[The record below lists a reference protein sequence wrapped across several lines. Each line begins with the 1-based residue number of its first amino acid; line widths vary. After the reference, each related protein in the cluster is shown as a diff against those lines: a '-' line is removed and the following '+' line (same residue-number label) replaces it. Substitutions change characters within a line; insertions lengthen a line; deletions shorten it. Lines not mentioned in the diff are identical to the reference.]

1 MSAPTLNII
10 DTLDDLGLFQPWF
23 PGSSWNAWRVILK
36 AAFGIKLDDDE
47 LETFHALAGDRA
59 PPDRQVRELWI
70 IAGRRAGKDSI
81 ASVIAAHVAAFFG
94 HADRLRPG
102 ERALVLNLATDRD
115 QAKICLNYVR
125 AFFTSIP
132 MLNSMV
138 GRETGAGFELTNG
151 VDIAIATNN
160 FRAVRGRAVLAA
172 ILDECAFYQS
182 ESSTSPDVETY
193 RALMPGLATL
203 PGAILIGISSP
214 YRRAGLLHQKYKDHF
229 GRAGDV
235 LVVKATS
242 KMLNPTLDQAIIDQA
257 LIDDPAAAKAE
268 WLGEFRDDV
277 GGWLPSEVIEAAV
290 DIGITVRPPRK
301 DFRYVSFCDPS
312 GGARDSFT
320 AAVAHIEND
329 VAVLDCLV
337 EIKAPF
343 NPTEACCTIAGVLKE
358 YSLRDT
364 IGDRYAAAWVTDGF
378 ARQGINYKH
387 SERDRSAIYLDSM
400 AAFNAGRVRLL
411 DNRRMVTQFANLER
425 RTSPIGKDRVDHGPG
440 GHDDLCNSAAGALV
454 QLAYRDWSQPGVAF
468 WELFQREKKATEAS
482 TSGGHPPGPPQPIER
497 TWAEGCVEWTL
508 QQEGKGGPPPP
519 HEKPAVSVGAGRD
532 PNEESNEIINL
543 VVRP

>member
-1 MSAPTLNII
+1 MNAPALNIV
-10 DTLDDLGLFQPWF
+10 DTINDATLFQPWF
-23 PGSSWNAWRVILK
+23 PGPSWNAWRTILK
-36 AAFGIKLDDDE
+36 AAFCIPLDDGE
-47 LETFHALAGDRA
+47 LETFHALAGDR
-59 PPDRQVRELWI
+59 PPPERQVRELWI

-125 AFFTSIP
+125 AFFNSIP
-132 MLNSMV
+132 MLNAMI
-138 GRETGAGFELTNG
+138 GRETSNGFELANG

-172 ILDECAFYQS
+172 IMDECAFYQS
-182 ESSTSPDVETY
+182 DNSTSPDVETY

-203 PGAILIGISSP
+203 PGAMLIGISSP
-214 YRRAGLLHQKYKDHF
+214 YRRAGLLHQKFKDHF
-229 GRAGDV
+229 GRPGDV

-242 KMLNPTLDQAIIDQA
+242 MMLNPTLDQAIIDQA

-290 DIGITVRPPRK
+290 DVGITVRLPRK

-312 GGARDSFT
+312 GGMRDSFT
-320 AAVAHIEND
+320 CGIAHIEKD
-329 VAVLDCLV
+329 VAVLDCLIEV
-337 EIKAPF
+337 KAPF
-343 NPTEACCTIAGVLKE
+343 NPTQATATIAAVLKE
-358 YSLRDT
+358 YGLRDT
-364 IGDRYAAAWVTDGF
+364 IGDRYAAEWVVDAF
-378 ARQGINYKH
+378 IRQGISYKH
-387 SERDRSAIYLDSM
+387 SERDRSAIYLDVM
-400 AAFNAGRVRLL
+400 AAFTSGRVKLL
-411 DNRRMVTQFANLER
+411 DNKRMVTQFANLER

-454 QLAYRDWSQPGVAF
+454 QLSFKDWGAPGAGIL
-468 WELFQREKKATEAS
+468 ELARRELAVINANGSPFIKTDK
-482 TSGGHPPGPPQPIER
+482 PQPIQRE
-497 TWAEGCVEWTL
+497 WARGSVEWER
-508 QQEGKGGPPPP
+508 QQRGEGGPPPP
-519 HEKPAVSVGAGRD
+519 QEAPSRTSSAPPDPDAEIRD
-532 PNEESNEIINL
+532 LYSAIMGG
-543 VVRP
+543 

>member
-1 MSAPTLNII
+1 
-10 DTLDDLGLFQPWF
+10 
-23 PGSSWNAWRVILK
+23 LK
-36 AAFGIKLDDDE
+36 AAFCIPLDESE

-59 PPDRQVRELWI
+59 PPERQVRELWV
-70 IAGRRAGKDSI
+70 IAGRRAGKDSV

-132 MLNSMV
+132 MLSNMV
-138 GRETGAGFELTNG
+138 DRETNAGFELTNG

-203 PGAILIGISSP
+203 PGAMLIGISSP
-214 YRRAGLLHQKYKDHF
+214 YRRAGLLHQKYKDHY
-229 GRAGDV
+229 GHAGDV

-242 KMLNPTLDQAIIDQA
+242 KMLNPTLDQSIIDQA

-290 DIGITVRPPRK
+290 DVGITVRPPRS

-312 GGARDSFT
+312 GGVRDSFT
-320 AAVAHIEND
+320 CAIAHLEKDIG
-329 VAVLDCLV
+329 VLDCLV
-337 EIKAPF
+337 EVKAPF
-343 NPTEACCTIAGVLKE
+343 NPTEATGTIAGVLKQ

-400 AAFNAGRVRLL
+400 AAFNSGRIRLL
-411 DNRRMVTQFANLER
+411 DNRRMVTQFSNLER

-454 QLAYRDWSQPGVAF
+454 QLTFKDWSQPG
-468 WELFQREKKATEAS
+468 ATWGEIFRRQIAAVRLEN
-482 TSGGHPPGPPQPIER
+482 GHPDEKPQPITKE
-497 TWAEGCVEWTL
+497 WAARSIEHGL
-508 QQEGKGGPPPP
+508 QVQGLIGPPT
-519 HEKPAVSVGAGRD
+519 
-532 PNEESNEIINL
+532 
-543 VVRP
+543 

>member
-1 MSAPTLNII
+1 MSQPALSII
-10 DTLDDLGLFQPWF
+10 DTLDDPTLFQPWF
-23 PGSSWNAWRVILK
+23 SGGSWDAWRTILK
-36 AAFGIKLDDDE
+36 AAFGIPLDDCE
-47 LETFHALAGDRA
+47 LATFHALAGDRA

-81 ASVIAAHVAAFFG
+81 ASVVAAHVAAFFG

-132 MLNSMV
+132 MLHDMV
-138 GRETGAGFELTNG
+138 GRETNAGFELTNG

-160 FRAVRGRAVLAA
+160 FRAVRGRALLAA
-172 ILDECAFYQS
+172 ILDECAFYAS
-182 ESSTSPDVETY
+182 ENSSSPDTEVY

-203 PGAILIGISSP
+203 PGAMLIGISSP
-214 YRRAGLLHQKYKDHF
+214 YRKGGLLYQKHRDHF
-229 GRAGDV
+229 GREGDV
-235 LVVKATS
+235 LVIRAPS
-242 KMLNPTLDQAIIDQA
+242 KTLNPTLDQSIIDQA
-257 LIDDPAAAKAE
+257 LVDDPAAAKAE

-277 GGWLPSEVIEAAV
+277 GGWLPSDVIEAAV
-290 DIGITVRPPRK
+290 DIGTTVRPPRR

-320 AAVAHIEND
+320 CAIAHIEKD
-329 VAVLDCLV
+329 VGILDCLL

-343 NPTEACCTIAGVLKE
+343 NPTEATATIAGVLKE
-358 YSLRDT
+358 YGLRTT
-364 IGDRYAAAWVTDGF
+364 IGDRYAAAWVVDGF

-387 SERDRSAIYLDSM
+387 SERDRSAIYLDIM
-400 AAFNAGRVRLL
+400 AAFNSGRIRLL
-411 DNRRMVTQFANLER
+411 DNRRMVNQFANLER

-454 QLAYRDWSQPGVAF
+454 QLTFEDWSKPGAAY
-468 WELFQREKKATEAS
+468 LAIAREETAAMKA
-482 TSGGHPPGPPQPIER
+482 SGAWPLKDDDRPKPIEK
-497 TWAEGCVEWTL
+497 TWAIGCVEWER
-508 QQEGKGGPPPP
+508 QQRGEGGPP
-519 HEKPAVSVGAGRD
+519 V
-532 PNEESNEIINL
+532 
-543 VVRP
+543 

>member
-1 MSAPTLNII
+1 MNTPAVSII
-10 DTLDDLGLFQPWF
+10 DAFDDPELFAPWF
-23 PGSSWNAWRVILK
+23 PGPSWNAWRTILK
-36 AAFGIKLDDDE
+36 AAFCIPLDDRE
-47 LETFHALAGDRA
+47 LETFHALAGDR
-59 PPDRQVRELWI
+59 PPPERQVRELWI

-132 MLNSMV
+132 MLSDMV
-138 GRETGAGFELTNG
+138 GRETSNGFELSNN
-151 VDIAIATNN
+151 VDIAVATNN

-203 PGAILIGISSP
+203 PSAMLIGISSP
-214 YRRAGLLHQKYKDHF
+214 YRRAGLLHQKFKDHY

-242 KMLNPTLDQAIIDQA
+242 KMLNPTLDQSIIDQA

-290 DIGITVRPPRK
+290 DVGITVRPPRP

-320 AAVAHIEND
+320 CAIAHLEKDIG
-329 VAVLDCLV
+329 VLDCLV

-343 NPTEACCTIAGVLKE
+343 NPTEATATIAGVLKE
-358 YSLRDT
+358 YRLKNT
-364 IGDRYAAAWVTDGF
+364 VGDRYAAAWVTDGF

-400 AAFNAGRVRLL
+400 AAFNSGRIRLL
-411 DNRRMVTQFANLER
+411 DNRRMVTQFSNLER

-454 QLAYRDWSQPGVAF
+454 QLTFKDWSQPGAA
-468 WELFQREKKATEAS
+468 WAEIARREMAAMPQIKDDK
-482 TSGGHPPGPPQPIER
+482 PQPITRE
-497 TWAEGCVEWTL
+497 WAKGCVEYEM
-508 QQEGKGGPPPP
+508 QQRGEIGPPT
-519 HEKPAVSVGAGRD
+519 
-532 PNEESNEIINL
+532 
-543 VVRP
+543 

>member
-1 MSAPTLNII
+1 MNTPALSII
-10 DTLDDLGLFQPWF
+10 DTLDDPTLFAPWF
-23 PGSSWNAWRVILK
+23 PGPSWDAWRVILK
-36 AAFGIKLDDDE
+36 AAFCIPLNDGE
-47 LETFHALAGDRA
+47 LEIFHALAGDR
-59 PPDRQVRELWI
+59 PPPERQVKELWV

-81 ASVIAAHVAAFFG
+81 ASVIAAHIAAFFG

-125 AFFTSIP
+125 AFFTQIQ
-132 MLNSMV
+132 MLHDMI
-138 GRETGAGFELTNG
+138 GRETSSGFELSNG

-172 ILDECAFYQS
+172 ILDEVAFYQS
-182 ESSTSPDVETY
+182 DSSTSPDVETY

-203 PGAILIGISSP
+203 PGSMLIGISSP

-235 LVVKATS
+235 LVVKAPS
-242 KMLNPTLDQAIIDQA
+242 ILLNPTLDQSIIDQA

-277 GGWLPSEVIEAAV
+277 GSWLPSEVIEAAV
-290 DIGITVRPPRK
+290 DVGITVRSPRK

-320 AAVAHIEND
+320 AAVAHIEED

-343 NPTEACCTIAGVLKE
+343 NPTEATATIAGVLKE
-358 YSLRDT
+358 YGLRDT
-364 IGDRYAAAWVTDGF
+364 IGDRYAAAWVVDGF
-378 ARQGINYKH
+378 ARQAINYKH
-387 SERDRSAIYLDSM
+387 AERDRSAIYLDVM
-400 AAFNAGRVRLL
+400 AAFNSGRVRLL

-454 QLAYRDWSQPGVAF
+454 QLTFQDWSKPGAA
-468 WELFQREKKATEAS
+468 WWAIASREMAANPIVKDDTPKRVEREWAKGSVEYSKWIA
-482 TSGGHPPGPPQPIER
+482 GEIGPP
-497 TWAEGCVEWTL
+497 T
-508 QQEGKGGPPPP
+508 
-519 HEKPAVSVGAGRD
+519 
-532 PNEESNEIINL
+532 
-543 VVRP
+543 

>member
-1 MSAPTLNII
+1 
-10 DTLDDLGLFQPWF
+10 
-23 PGSSWNAWRVILK
+23 V
-36 AAFGIKLDDDE
+36 
-47 LETFHALAGDRA
+47 
-59 PPDRQVRELWI
+59 V
-70 IAGRRAGKDSI
+70 
-81 ASVIAAHVAAFFG
+81 AAHVAAFFSN
-94 HADRLRPG
+94 ADRLRPG

-132 MLNSMV
+132 MLGAMV
-138 GRETGAGFELTNG
+138 DRETKAGFELTNG

-182 ESSTSPDVETY
+182 ESRTSPDVETF

-203 PGAILIGISSP
+203 PGAMLIGISSP
-214 YRRAGLLHQKYKDHF
+214 YRRAGLLYQKYKDHF

-235 LVVKATS
+235 LVVKAAS
-242 KMLNPTLDQAIIDQA
+242 KMLNPRLDQAIIDQA

-290 DIGITVRPPRK
+290 DKGITIRAPQK
-301 DFRYVSFCDPS
+301 AFRYVSFCDPS

-320 AAVAHIEND
+320 CAIAHMEKD
-329 VAVLDCLV
+329 VAVLDNLLEV
-337 EIKAPF
+337 KAPF
-343 NPTEACCTIAGVLKE
+343 NPTEATTTIAGVLKE
-358 YSLRDT
+358 YGLRET

-400 AAFNAGRVRLL
+400 AAFNSGRVRLL
-411 DNRRMVTQFANLER
+411 DNQRMVTQFANLER

-454 QLAYRDWSQPGVAF
+454 QLAFQDWSKPGAMY
-468 WELFQREKKATEAS
+468 LAIAREEMAKAKVNGSPLAPNDKPT
-482 TSGGHPPGPPQPIER
+482 PIER
-497 TWAEGCVEWTL
+497 EWARGSVEWQL
-508 QQEGKGGPPPP
+508 QQEGKLGPPEQKQIPL
-519 HEKPAVSVGAGRD
+519 HHIGRSGGSFDDEMNEKFRSMGMIGEPDTRFTGSLLSDRKPKMV
-532 PNEESNEIINL
+532 EL
-543 VVRP
+543 YKL

>member
-1 MSAPTLNII
+1 MNAPGLNII
-10 DTLDDLGLFQPWF
+10 ETLDDPTLFAPWF
-23 PGSSWNAWRVILK
+23 TGPSWNAWRVILK
-36 AAFGIKLDDDE
+36 VAFCIPLDGGE
-47 LETFHALAGDRA
+47 LEIFHALAGNRA
-59 PPDRQVRELWI
+59 PPERQVKELWV

-81 ASVIAAHVAAFFG
+81 ASVIAAHIATFFG

-125 AFFTSIP
+125 AFFSTIP
-132 MLNSMV
+132 MLADMIE
-138 GRETGAGFELTNG
+138 RETSNGFELSNE

-182 ESSTSPDVETY
+182 DSSTSPDVETY

-203 PGAILIGISSP
+203 PGSMLIGISSP

-229 GRAGDV
+229 GRPGDV
-235 LVVKATS
+235 LVVKAPS
-242 KMLNPTLDQAIIDQA
+242 KLLNPTLDQSIIDQA

-290 DIGITVRPPRK
+290 DVGITVRPPRL

-320 AAVAHIEND
+320 AAIAHIEKD
-329 VAVLDCLV
+329 IAVLDCLV

-343 NPTEACCTIAGVLKE
+343 NPTEAAATIAAVLKE
-358 YSLRDT
+358 YGLRHT
-364 IGDRYAAAWVTDGF
+364 VGDKYAAAWVTDGF
-378 ARQGINYKH
+378 ARQGINYRH
-387 SERDRSAIYLDSM
+387 SERDRSAIYLDVM
-400 AAFNAGRVRLL
+400 AAFNSGRVRLV
-411 DNRRMVTQFANLER
+411 DNRRMVTQFANLVR
-425 RTSPIGKDRVDHGPG
+425 RTSPIGKDRVDHGAG

-454 QLAYRDWSQPGVAF
+454 QLTFQDWSRPGAA
-468 WELFQREKKATEAS
+468 WWAIASREMAANPIVKDDKPKQITKEWAKGSVEYSKWMA
-482 TSGGHPPGPPQPIER
+482 GEIGPP
-497 TWAEGCVEWTL
+497 T
-508 QQEGKGGPPPP
+508 
-519 HEKPAVSVGAGRD
+519 
-532 PNEESNEIINL
+532 
-543 VVRP
+543 